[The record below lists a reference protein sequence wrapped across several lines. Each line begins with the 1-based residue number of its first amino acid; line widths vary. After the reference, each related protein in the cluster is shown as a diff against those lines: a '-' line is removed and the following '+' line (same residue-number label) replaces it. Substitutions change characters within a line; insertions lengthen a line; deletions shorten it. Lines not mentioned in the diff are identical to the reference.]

1 MLFLRVFFI
10 FSSKRK
16 RLKQID
22 QNEPFFKSEE
32 ERHKHNFSRILSI
45 NLSTI
50 KRILSS
56 FFKHLIICVFLILKT
71 FIPASF
77 YMSFYPVARFIE
89 TLVYCSFLDFRK
101 FPSPRRDRMLN
112 PTRARGD
119 LFSVPV
125 FGRTFCAGESVP
137 G

>member
-22 QNEPFFKSEE
+22 QNEPFLKSEE
-32 ERHKHNFSRILSI
+32 ARHKHNFSRILSI

-56 FFKHLIICVFLILKT
+56 FFKHLNNMRFSDFKDFSPSLFLHVFLSSCWIYRVLA
-71 FIPASF
+71 FIVP
-77 YMSFYPVARFIE
+77 
-89 TLVYCSFLDFRK
+89 FL
-101 FPSPRRDRMLN
+101 
-112 PTRARGD
+112 T
-119 LFSVPV
+119 
-125 FGRTFCAGESVP
+125 
-137 G
+137 